1 VRILSEEQRAKL
13 LLPGNAHREFYDQDM
28 RAFMVARS
36 RYAED
41 TLARAVAA
49 GVKQY
54 VLLGAGLDTFA
65 YRNPFIGVRVFEVD
79 HHSTQ
84 AWKREL
90 LSAASIPIPEH
101 LTFAP
106 VDFESQSLEEGLSAA
121 RFSGTSPRSS
131 GWGMDSPCRSSG
143 QHHRACALPPV
154 RSRLVRCPCTNLKSA
169 PAPQPRA
176 VPDGPWSTND
186 FHRSRRCPCPC
197 PSVSPPRDFGGT
209 VLVLAR
215 CVCALCDVVLTS
227 AVGQLTALV
236 QAGRSPCPRADGTAG
251 CR

>member
-1 VRILSEEQRAKL
+1 
-13 LLPGNAHREFYDQDM
+13 M
-28 RAFMVARS
+28 RAFVVARS

-49 GVKQY
+49 GVRQY

-121 RFSGTSPRSS
+121 RFQWDQPAFFWLGNGLAMPLLGATSPCMCAPS
-131 GWGMDSPCRSSG
+131 GEVQTRPVPL
-143 QHHRACALPPV
+143 HRP
-154 RSRLVRCPCTNLKSA
+154 
-169 PAPQPRA
+169 
-176 VPDGPWSTND
+176 
-186 FHRSRRCPCPC
+186 
-197 PSVSPPRDFGGT
+197 
-209 VLVLAR
+209 
-215 CVCALCDVVLTS
+215 
-227 AVGQLTALV
+227 
-236 QAGRSPCPRADGTAG
+236 
-251 CR
+251 